1 MLLIFYCSILLLCI
15 TAENHEMCTI
25 ADTHKD
31 GGDPANRIVGD
42 SRQASHA
49 PFQVSLLFYRWEL
62 GENKTWSTCGGTII
76 SEHYVITAAHCVD
89 YDRTNKVMFVAFGV
103 LNICEIKD
111 EMMRNPKGPWNNVMP
126 IEEIIPHP
134 DYYVDPQRMSTRND
148 IAIIKVKQN
157 FNKKGSCPNGNRF
170 VRRFEFGS
178 SYATLTKI
186 RQFLRESSPP
196 KYW

>member
-1 MLLIFYCSILLLCI
+1 MFLIFYCSILPPCI
-15 TAENHEMCTI
+15 TAGNHEICAT
-25 ADTHKD
+25 AD
-31 GGDPANRIVGD
+31 GGEPANRIAGD

-148 IAIIKVKQN
+148 IAIIKVKTKLLQE
-157 FNKKGSCPNGNRF
+157 RF
-170 VRRFEFGS
+170 MS
-178 SYATLTKI
+178 KW
-186 RQFLRESSPP
+186 Q
-196 KYW
+196 